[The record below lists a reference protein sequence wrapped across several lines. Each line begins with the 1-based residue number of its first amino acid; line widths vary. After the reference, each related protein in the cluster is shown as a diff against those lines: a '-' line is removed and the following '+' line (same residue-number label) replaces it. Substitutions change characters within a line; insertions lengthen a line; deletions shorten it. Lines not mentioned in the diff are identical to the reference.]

1 MKKLIFLLLF
11 SSLIFGCNVKSP
23 YKYEIH
29 GYVLVTGDTMPA
41 IWYTDNYLMYDDSIV
56 YYNSDSSMVSI
67 KLPYTLYENK

>member
-11 SSLIFGCNVKSP
+11 SSLILGCNVKSP

-29 GYVLVTGDTMPA
+29 GYVLVKGDTMPA
-41 IWYTDNYLMYDDSIV
+41 IWYTNNYLMYDDSLV

-67 KLPYTLYENK
+67 KPPYTLYENK

>member
-1 MKKLIFLLLF
+1 MKKLAFLFLF
-11 SSLIFGCNVKSP
+11 SSLILGCNVKSP

-29 GYVLVTGDTMPA
+29 GYVLVKGDTMPA

-67 KLPYTLYENK
+67 KPPYVLYENK

>member
-1 MKKLIFLLLF
+1 MKKLIFLSLF
-11 SSLIFGCNVKSP
+11 STLISGCNVKSP

-29 GYVLVTGDTMPA
+29 GYVLVKGDTMPA

-67 KLPYTLYENK
+67 KPPYILYENK

>member
-11 SSLIFGCNVKSP
+11 SSLILGCNVKSP

-29 GYVLVTGDTMPA
+29 GYVLVKEDTMPA
-41 IWYTDNYLMYDDSIV
+41 IWYTNNYLMYDDSIV

-67 KLPYTLYENK
+67 KPPYILYENK

>member
-1 MKKLIFLLLF
+1 MKKLAFLFLF
-11 SSLIFGCNVKSP
+11 SFLILGCKMKAP

-29 GYVLVTGDTMPA
+29 GYVLVKGDTMPA
-41 IWYTDNYLMYDDSIV
+41 IWYTNNYLMYDDSIV